1 MELNESPVFLLLD
14 TTTTTSTTR
23 GNTATAG
30 AAAATD
36 ELPVSLFESELHV
49 VDGNPSFTFVQASF
63 TIATEEAER
72 IGVDQVSK
80 LLPSGNAAGSNQC
93 KEERKIYIY
102 TYFKF
107 FLYNL
112 Y

>member
-14 TTTTTSTTR
+14 TTTAA
-23 GNTATAG
+23 NTNTKG
-30 AAAATD
+30 SAAAID

-49 VDGNPSFTFVQASF
+49 VEGNPSFTFVQTSF

-80 LLPSGNAAGSNQC
+80 LLPSGNAAGTDQ
-93 KEERKIYIY
+93 RK
-102 TYFKF
+102 
-107 FLYNL
+107 
-112 Y
+112 

>member
-14 TTTTTSTTR
+14 PTTR
-23 GNTATAG
+23 GGTS
-30 AAAATD
+30 AARD

-49 VDGNPSFTFVQASF
+49 VEGNPSFTFVQTSY

-80 LLPSGNAAGSNQC
+80 LLPSGNAAGTDQC
-93 KEERKIYIY
+93 KHDFFFYLPCKTLIYIY
-102 TYFKF
+102 IYIYIF
-107 FLYNL
+107 
-112 Y
+112 